1 MPMLAENDRAL
12 MGSLR
17 LDTGAIGSSV
27 VSFEFLHQLDANNVV
42 YTSKTICHELIQLL
56 MKTL

>member
-1 MPMLAENDRAL
+1 MPMLAENDCTF
-12 MGSLR
+12 MGS

>member
-12 MGSLR
+12 MGFLR

-27 VSFEFLHQLDANNVV
+27 VSFEFLHLLDANNVV
-42 YTSKTICHELIQLL
+42 YTSKTIYEN
-56 MKTL
+56 TLSN